1 MTLLEEAREEA
12 TEVGVADQLLERL
25 AERIGGR
32 ASVETVFGPPVQRGE
47 LTVIPVARIRWGVGG
62 GGGAS
67 EREGATGSG
76 GGGGLAADPIGYLE
90 ISQSGATYRPIAKP
104 WASAGYVLAL
114 AAAVAL
120 VIRAIARLRA

>member
-1 MTLLEEAREEA
+1 MTLVEKARAEA

-25 AERIGGR
+25 ADRIGGR
-32 ASVETVFGPPVQRGE
+32 ASVETVFGPPVQRGD

-90 ISQSGATYRPIAKP
+90 ISQSGAIYRPIGKP

-114 AAAVAL
+114 AAAAAL